1 MSEQPESTTSG
12 SPRTSDAS
20 AGAKATAVRRRTV
33 LRAAGVGGAG
43 VAGAAALAACGG
55 SSTPPT
61 TGGAASSTTTASA
74 TSSTASGSSTA
85 TGSETP
91 SGSSSAAAPSG
102 TPVKTADVP
111 VGGGVINAQALFVVT
126 QPSAGQFKAFSATC
140 THQGCAVT
148 KVQNGLIVCP
158 CHNSQFD
165 ITSGAPTS
173 GSQAKTPRPG
183 KSATVS
189 GDSVYIA

>member
-1 MSEQPESTTSG
+1 MSDQPETT
-12 SPRTSDAS
+12 TTET
-20 AGAKATAVRRRTV
+20 TAPTEPQTAMDRRTV

-55 SSTPPT
+55 STTPPT
-61 TGGAASSTTTASA
+61 TAPASSTAASSSAATSSAPASGSSSA
-74 TSSTASGSSTA
+74 TSSGSASSA
-85 TGSETP
+85 
-91 SGSSSAAAPSG
+91 AAAPSG

-111 VGGGVINAQALFVVT
+111 VGGGVIDASALFVVT

-173 GSQAKTPRPG
+173 GSQAKSPLPG

>member
-12 SPRTSDAS
+12 SPQTSDAS

-55 SSTPPT
+55 SSTPPI
-61 TGGAASSTTTASA
+61 TGGAASSTTAASA
-74 TSSTASGSSTA
+74 TSSTASSSSTA
-85 TGSETP
+85 TGSETS
-91 SGSSSAAAPSG
+91 SGSSAAAPSG

-148 KVQNGLIVCP
+148 RVENGQIVCP
-158 CHNSQFD
+158 CHMSHFD
-165 ITSGAPTS
+165 ISTGAPS
-173 GSQAKTPRPG
+173 ADSQAKSPLPAKT
-183 KSATVS
+183 ATVS

>member
-1 MSEQPESTTSG
+1 MSEQPETTTSG
-12 SPRTSDAS
+12 SPAMSDPQ
-20 AGAKATAVRRRTV
+20 AGAKGAVLRRRTV

-61 TGGAASSTTTASA
+61 TGGAAATS
-74 TSSTASGSSTA
+74 TSSTASGS
-85 TGSETP
+85 ETS
-91 SGSSSAAAPSG
+91 SGSSSVAAPSG

-148 KVQNGLIVCP
+148 RVESGQIVCP
-158 CHNSQFD
+158 CHMSHFD
-165 ITSGAPTS
+165 ISTGAPS
-173 GSQAKTPRPG
+173 ADSQAKSPLPAKT
-183 KSATVS
+183 ATVS

>member
-1 MSEQPESTTSG
+1 MSDQPETTTSQITETT
-12 SPRTSDAS
+12 PTDPQ
-20 AGAKATAVRRRTV
+20 TAMDRRTV

-55 SSTPPT
+55 STTPPT
-61 TGGAASSTTTASA
+61 TAPASSTAASSSAA
-74 TSSTASGSSTA
+74 TSSASA
-85 TGSETP
+85 
-91 SGSSSAAAPSG
+91 SGSSSAGSGSASSGSAAPSG

-111 VGGGVINAQALFVVT
+111 VGGGVIDASALFVVT

-173 GSQAKTPRPG
+173 GSQAKSPLPG